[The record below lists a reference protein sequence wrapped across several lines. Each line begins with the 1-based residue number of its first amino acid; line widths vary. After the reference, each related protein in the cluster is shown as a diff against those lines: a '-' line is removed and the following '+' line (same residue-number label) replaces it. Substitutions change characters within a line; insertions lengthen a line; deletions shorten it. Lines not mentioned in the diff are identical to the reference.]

1 VPQSDNLIAYEYIS
15 NRSVHYFGRII
26 PVIKDKSVLYKH
38 YKDGNWV
45 IATVDHL
52 EKLSQDDRFRMVY
65 YREKAELR
73 RRDNA
78 SGALFHKSAPFV
90 AKEP

>member
-1 VPQSDNLIAYEYIS
+1 
-15 NRSVHYFGRII
+15 VHYFGRII